1 MTQVREGAGEDSQ
14 RPASGA
20 RVVGQQEGGGVITGR
35 TGRLSPVARLWAE
48 LTEMGGKPLQI
59 LSRSTTDPT

>member
-35 TGRLSPVARLWAE
+35 TGRLSPVARLWA
-48 LTEMGGKPLQI
+48 
-59 LSRSTTDPT
+59 